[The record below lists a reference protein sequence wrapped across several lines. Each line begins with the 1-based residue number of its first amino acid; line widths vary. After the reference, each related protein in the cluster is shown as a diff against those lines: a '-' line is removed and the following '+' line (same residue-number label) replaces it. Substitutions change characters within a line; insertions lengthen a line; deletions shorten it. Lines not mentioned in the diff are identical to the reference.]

1 MTMTNQN
8 PEPLDP
14 EAWYAARKAEFAEAL
29 PSVGVTT
36 DVAVQGLS
44 ALYDA
49 DLRSLVPDP
58 GNQLSGELAAWFH
71 DNRLDYVRR
80 QVEALLG
87 EDV

>member
-1 MTMTNQN
+1 MTNQN
-8 PEPLDP
+8 PEPVDP
-14 EAWYAARKAEFAEAL
+14 EAWYAARKAEFAAAL

-36 DVAVQGLS
+36 DVTVQGLS

-49 DLRSLVPDP
+49 DLRLLVPDP

-71 DNRLDYVRR
+71 KNRLDYVRR

>member
-1 MTMTNQN
+1 MTNQN
-8 PEPLDP
+8 PDSGDP
-14 EAWYAARKAEFAEAL
+14 EAWYTARKAEFAAAL

-36 DVAVQGLS
+36 DVAVKGLS

-49 DLRSLVPDP
+49 DLRLLVPDP

-71 DNRLDYVRR
+71 KNRLDYVRR
-80 QVEALLG
+80 QVEALLD

>member
-1 MTMTNQN
+1 MTNQN
-8 PEPLDP
+8 PDHFDP
-14 EAWYAARKAEFAEAL
+14 EAWYAARTAEFAEAL

-36 DVAVQGLS
+36 DVAVKGLS

-49 DLRSLVPDP
+49 DLRLLAPDP
-58 GNQLSGELAAWFH
+58 GNQLSGALAAWFH
-71 DNRLDYVRR
+71 KNRLDYVRR